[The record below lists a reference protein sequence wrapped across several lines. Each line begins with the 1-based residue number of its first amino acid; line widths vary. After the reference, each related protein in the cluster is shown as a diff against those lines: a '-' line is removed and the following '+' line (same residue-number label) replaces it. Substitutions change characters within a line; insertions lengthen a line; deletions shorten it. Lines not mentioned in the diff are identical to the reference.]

1 MAFRAA
7 ETKPGLSDIFHVISR
22 EDYGSKGLH
31 VVERLLLNSAV
42 KLHRKKIHRV
52 GIPVP
57 SPPIAKLGGDK
68 LDAQSQTK
76 PPLTFIELAVLAV
89 LPCPGIGIATET

>member
-57 SPPIAKLGGDK
+57 SPPIAKLGLQGK
-68 LDAQSQTK
+68 GNKWMVNHRQNRR
-76 PPLTFIELAVLAV
+76 
-89 LPCPGIGIATET
+89 